1 MRSVIE
7 VARLRHAIFKCVRA
21 YFDSLGFL
29 EIDAPI
35 LISANAVETHVE
47 PIAVATMDGKKRYL
61 MTSPEICLK
70 RMLAHGADRIFSV
83 AHVFRNED
91 TSQKHLQEFPLLEWY
106 RINTN
111 LASLIADVEGLL
123 AALQKELAGITPLN
137 PIEFGTFETLEMAT
151 AWEMYAQI
159 DLLECLFRM
168 SQGNENALTQ
178 AVLQKGHYL
187 RPNPNFEDA
196 FSHIMAKCIEPSI
209 GQNSPCVLTK
219 WPSVM
224 SALAEVCTD
233 QPLLCNRFEIYWKGL
248 ELANAFQEL
257 RDPIEQRARFMIAQQ
272 ERLDLDKPLLPMP
285 ERFLSDLAKMPVSSG
300 IALGID
306 RMIMALLDLKE
317 ITEIAYFRDQ

>member
-1 MRSVIE
+1 MRSVID
-7 VARLRHAIFKCVRA
+7 VARLRHAIFRCVRA

-35 LISANAVETHVE
+35 LISANAIETHVE
-47 PIAVATMDGKKRYL
+47 PIAVETLDGKKRYL

-70 RMLAHGADRIFSV
+70 RLLAHGADQIYSV

-91 TSQKHLQEFPLLEWY
+91 TSQRHLQEFPLLEWY
-106 RINTN
+106 RTNTN
-111 LASLIADVEGLL
+111 LASLITDAEGLL
-123 AALQKELAGITPLN
+123 AALHKELARITHVN
-137 PIEFGTFETLEMAT
+137 PMEFHPFERLEMAT

-159 DLLECLFRM
+159 DLLECLYRM
-168 SQGNENALTQ
+168 SQGHESALTQ
-178 AVLQKGHYL
+178 AVLRKGHYL

-196 FSHIMAKCIEPSI
+196 FSHVMAKCIEPNI

-257 RDPIEQRARFMIAQQ
+257 RDPIEQRERFMIAQQ
-272 ERLDLDKPLLPMP
+272 ERLDLNKPFLPMP
-285 ERFLSDLAKMPVSSG
+285 ERFLSDLGKMPVSSG

-306 RMIMALLDLKE
+306 RIVMALLGVKE
-317 ITEIAYFRDQ
+317 ITEIAYFRDL